1 MMIIERLAVGQLET
15 NAYIIGDEGTKQ
27 GVVIDPGDE
36 GDRIMDVVKGNSLE
50 INAIV
55 CTHAH
60 FDHIGAAGDIRKE
73 TGAKI
78 LLHKDDLEGYGL
90 AKEQASFWGFDLNDL
105 PQPDDF
111 IEEGDTL
118 QVGSLSFKIMH
129 TPGHSPGGISLYGEG
144 IVLTGDTIFQGS
156 VGRTDFPGGSI
167 EKLKESFRR
176 LLALPTETKVYSGHG
191 PETTIGR
198 EKKENFFVSEFL

>member
-1 MMIIERLAVGQLET
+1 MIIKRLAVGQLET
-15 NAYIIGDEGTKQ
+15 NAYVIGDEGTKL

-36 GDRIMDVVKGNSLE
+36 GDRIMDVVKGNNLE

-55 CTHAH
+55 CTHSH

-90 AKEQASFWGFDLNDL
+90 AKEQASFWGFDIEDL
-105 PQPDDF
+105 PQPDDY
-111 IEEGDTL
+111 IDEGDTL
-118 QVGSLSFKIMH
+118 QVGSLSFKILH

-167 EKLKESFRR
+167 EQLKESFRR
-176 LLALPTETKVYSGHG
+176 LLALPRETKVYSGHG

-198 EKKENFFVSEFL
+198 EKKENFFVKEFL

>member
-1 MMIIERLAVGQLET
+1 MIIKRLAVGQLET
-15 NAYIIGDEGTKQ
+15 NANLVGDEQTKQ

-36 GDRIMDVVKGNSLE
+36 GDRIMAMVKESGLE
-50 INAIV
+50 IQSII

-60 FDHIGAAGDIRKE
+60 FDHIGAAGDIRNE

-78 LLHKDDLEGYGL
+78 MLHKDDLEGYGL
-90 AKEQASFWGFDLNDL
+90 AKEQASFWGFDLDEL

-111 IEEGDTL
+111 MAEGDDIT
-118 QVGSLSFKIMH
+118 VGPLSFKVMH
-129 TPGHSPGGISLYGEG
+129 TQGHSPGSVSLYGEG

-156 VGRTDFPGGSI
+156 VGRTDFPGGSM
-167 EKLKESFRR
+167 EKLKISFRR
-176 LLALPTETKVYSGHG
+176 LLDLPEDTKVFSGHG

-198 EKKENFFVSEFL
+198 EKKENLFVGEFL